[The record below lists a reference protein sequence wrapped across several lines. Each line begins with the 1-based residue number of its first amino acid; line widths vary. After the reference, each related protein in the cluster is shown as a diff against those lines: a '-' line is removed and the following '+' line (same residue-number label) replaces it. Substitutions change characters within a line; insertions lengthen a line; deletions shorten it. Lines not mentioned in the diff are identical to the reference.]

1 MIALR
6 AYARLKH
13 PGSSYG
19 LTPSPTLIRL
29 SLLIIIIVDYCL
41 NDDKNK
47 TIGRNICYNEK
58 KQTFYRKIRALAKIP
73 NTGRYLYPSVDVFE
87 RIPVVPEIL

>member
-6 AYARLKH
+6 AYGRLKH
-13 PGSSYG
+13 PRSSYG

-41 NDDKNK
+41 KDDKNK

-58 KQTFYRKIRALAKIP
+58 NVTTKKNRRFTERSELWLRYQIRGD
-73 NTGRYLYPSVDVFE
+73 TYTHQ
-87 RIPVVPEIL
+87 